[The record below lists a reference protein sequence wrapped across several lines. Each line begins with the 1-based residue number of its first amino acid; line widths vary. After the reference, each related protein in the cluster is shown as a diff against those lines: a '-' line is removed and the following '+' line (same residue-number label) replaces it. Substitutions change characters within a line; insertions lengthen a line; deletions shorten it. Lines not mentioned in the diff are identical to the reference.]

1 MADDRAHANDV
12 NGGKIAFRVPRPVRI
27 AALTLFYT
35 AVASFCVFAI
45 AHALGDGGIGSVLAA
60 LAAIKPGKIGASA
73 VCVVLIFFVL
83 WLIERAALDHAR
95 APKIAKRKIG
105 RALVANTVSL
115 GAGFGLLSGGALRA
129 RLYAPLG
136 IDAPTAFYIASTVTI
151 ASLLGGGF
159 IVALGLILMPGEG
172 LVDEQW
178 RWIGFG
184 ALAGI
189 GALLVLCGRN
199 GRAFDVLGRR
209 IELPHAPRLAFWIAL
224 GALDWMCS
232 AAALYMLVP
241 EAGRLAFPEFAA
253 LFTTSHYIAMM
264 TGAPAGLGVFD
275 ALMLNAASHGSDA
288 GAVGAALIV
297 HRTLSFLLPVLLG
310 LLGLLALEAGR
321 LTAHGQRK
329 SGRVAH
335 AFLQAAIGAR
345 ATIGRARATRK
356 DRLFLDAADAPS
368 IPLGELTGGGAIL
381 VLAPHPDDD
390 VLGCGG
396 LIARCVREGID
407 VRVAYLTDGRH
418 SHFGSRLWSAKR
430 LGEARRQEA
439 IAGQAR
445 LGIDASHL
453 TFLNVQDATLLT
465 DKREQARVVE
475 ALEAIVKAAN
485 VTRVFSAWI
494 HDPHPDHVASALIAQ
509 RLHERCARINVASYA
524 IWGRLLPDSILL
536 RDRCWRAV
544 RLDVRDT
551 LEAKRAALAAHRT
564 QTTRLID
571 DALLALPAPHG
582 FDTIFLAE
590 SEIFLV

>member
-1 MADDRAHANDV
+1 MADQSASANDV
-12 NGGKIAFRVPRPVRI
+12 SSGKTAFRIPKPVRI
-27 AALTLFYT
+27 TALVLFYT
-35 AVASFCVFAI
+35 AVATFCVFAI
-45 AHALGDGGIGSVLAA
+45 AHALGDGGIQSVFAA
-60 LAAIKPGKIGASA
+60 LSAIEPHKIGASA

-83 WLIERAALDHAR
+83 WLIERAALDHAH
-95 APKIAKRKIG
+95 APKMAKSKIG

-136 IDAPTAFYIASTVTI
+136 IDAPTAFYIASTVTV

-159 IVALGLILMPGEG
+159 IVALGLVLMPGEG
-172 LVDEQW
+172 LVDEHW
-178 RWIGFG
+178 RWLGFG
-184 ALAGI
+184 ALVGI
-189 GALLVLCGRN
+189 GALHVLCGRH

-310 LLGLLALEAGR
+310 FLGLIALEASR
-321 LTAHGQRK
+321 LGVRGQHK
-329 SGRVAH
+329 SGLIAH
-335 AFLQAAIGAR
+335 AFLQAAISAKAMIPR
-345 ATIGRARATRK
+345 AQATRK
-356 DRLFLDAADAPS
+356 DQLFADATTS
-368 IPLGELTGGGAIL
+368 ESAPLVEVTGGGAVL

-390 VLGCGG
+390 ILGCGG

-407 VRVAYLTDGRH
+407 VRVAFLTDGRH
-418 SHFGSRLWSAKR
+418 SHLGSRLWSAKR

-445 LGIDASHL
+445 LGIDVSHL
-453 TFLNVQDATLLT
+453 TFLDVQDTTLLADQRAQT
-465 DKREQARVVE
+465 RVVDT
-475 ALEAIVKAAN
+475 LEAIVKEAN

-509 RLHERCARINVASYA
+509 RLHARCAQVGVASYA
-524 IWGRLLPDSILL
+524 IWGRLLPENVLL
-536 RDRCWRAV
+536 RDKRWRAL
-544 RLDVRDT
+544 RLDIRDVID
-551 LEAKRAALAAHRT
+551 AKRDALAAHRT
-564 QTTRLID
+564 QTTHLID

>member
-1 MADDRAHANDV
+1 MADQSANANDV
-12 NGGKIAFRVPRPVRI
+12 SGGKTFRIPKPARI
-27 AALTLFYT
+27 ALLGAFYA
-35 AVASFCVFAI
+35 AVATFCIFAI
-45 AHALGDGGIGSVLAA
+45 AHALGDGGIQSVFAA
-60 LAAIKPGKIGASA
+60 LAAIEPRKLGASA

-95 APKIAKRKIG
+95 APNIAKSKIG

-136 IDAPTAFYIASTVTI
+136 IDAPTAFYIASTVTV

-178 RWIGFG
+178 RWLGFS

-310 LLGLLALEAGR
+310 FLGLLALEAGR
-321 LTAHGQRK
+321 LSARRER
-329 SGRVAH
+329 SGGRITH
-335 AFLQAAIGAR
+335 AVLQTAIGAK
-345 ATIGRARATRK
+345 ATISRAQAMRK
-356 DRLFLDAADAPS
+356 ERLFTDAADLAPTS
-368 IPLGELTGGGAIL
+368 LTELTGGGAVL

-407 VRVAYLTDGRH
+407 VHVAYLTDGRH

-439 IAGQAR
+439 IAGQMR
-445 LGIDASHL
+445 LGLDASRL
-453 TFLNVQDATLLT
+453 AFLNVQDTTLLI
-465 DKREQARVVE
+465 DKAAQARVVDQLAAICRE
-475 ALEAIVKAAN
+475 AK

-494 HDPHPDHVASALIAQ
+494 HDPHPDHVASALVAQ
-509 RLHERCARINVASYA
+509 RLHERCPEVAVASYA
-524 IWGRLLPDSILL
+524 IWGRLLPDDTLL
-536 RDRCWRAV
+536 RDKAWRAL
-544 RLDVRDT
+544 RLDIRDT
-551 LEAKRAALAAHRT
+551 LEPKRNALAAHRT
-564 QTTRLID
+564 QTTHLID

-582 FDTIFLAE
+582 FDNIFLAE
-590 SEIFLV
+590 SEIFLI

>member
-1 MADDRAHANDV
+1 MAEQSANANDLS
-12 NGGKIAFRVPRPVRI
+12 GGKTAFRIPKPVRI
-27 AALTLFYT
+27 AALALFYA
-35 AVASFCVFAI
+35 AVATFCVFAI
-45 AHALGDGGIGSVLAA
+45 AHALGDGGIGSVFAA
-60 LAAIKPGKIGASA
+60 LAAIEPSKIGASA

-136 IDAPTAFYIASTVTI
+136 IDAPTAFYIASTVTV

-178 RWIGFG
+178 RWIGFS

-189 GALLVLCGRN
+189 GALLVLCGRD

-310 LLGLLALEAGR
+310 FLGLLALEAGR
-321 LTAHGQRK
+321 LGARGQRK
-329 SGRVAH
+329 SGRIAH
-335 AFLQAAIGAR
+335 AFLQAAIGAKPALLR
-345 ATIGRARATRK
+345 AQATRK
-356 DRLFLDAADAPS
+356 DRLFIDAASAPPT
-368 IPLGELTGGGAIL
+368 PLTELTGGGAIL

-396 LIARCVREGID
+396 LIACCTREGID

-430 LGEARRQEA
+430 LSDARRQEA

-445 LGIDASHL
+445 LGVDASHL
-453 TFLNVQDATLLT
+453 TFLNIQDTTLLVDT
-465 DKREQARVVE
+465 RAQGRVVDT
-475 ALEAIVKAAN
+475 LEAIVKAAN

-509 RLHERCARINVASYA
+509 RLTEKCPQLSVASYG
-524 IWGRLLPDSILL
+524 IWGRLLPDNVLL
-536 RDRCWRAV
+536 CDKSWRFL
-544 RLDVRDT
+544 RLDIRET

-582 FDTIFLAE
+582 FDAIFLAE

>member
-1 MADDRAHANDV
+1 MADQGAHANDV
-12 NGGKIAFRVPRPVRI
+12 SSGKTAFRIPRPVRI
-27 AALTLFYT
+27 AALGLFYT
-35 AVASFCVFAI
+35 AVATFCVFAI
-45 AHALGDGGIGSVLAA
+45 AHALGDGGIRSVFSA
-60 LAAIKPGKIGASA
+60 LAAIEPRKIGASA
-73 VCVVLIFFVL
+73 ICVVLIFFVL
-83 WLIERAALDHAR
+83 WLIERAALNHAR

-136 IDAPTAFYIASTVTI
+136 IDAPTAFYIASTVTV

-159 IVALGLILMPGEG
+159 IVALGLILMPGQG
-172 LVDEQW
+172 LIDEQW
-178 RWIGFG
+178 RWIGFS

-189 GALLVLCGRN
+189 GALLVLCGRE
-199 GRAFDVLGRR
+199 GRAFEVLGRR
-209 IELPHAPRLAFWIAL
+209 IELPHAPRLAFWMTL
-224 GALDWMCS
+224 GAVDWMCS

-288 GAVGAALIV
+288 GAIGAALIV

-310 LLGLLALEAGR
+310 FLGLLALEAGR
-321 LTAHGQRK
+321 LGARAQRK
-329 SGRVAH
+329 GGRIAH
-335 AFLQAAIGAR
+335 AFLQAAIGAK
-345 ATIGRARATRK
+345 AAIPHTQAIRK
-356 DRLFLDAADAPS
+356 DQLFMNAANLPPR
-368 IPLGELTGGGAIL
+368 PLAELTGGGAIL

-390 VLGCGG
+390 ILGCGG
-396 LIARCVREGID
+396 LIARCMREGID

-430 LGEARRQEA
+430 LGEARRHEA

-445 LGIDASHL
+445 LGVDASHL
-453 TFLNVQDATLLT
+453 TFLEVQDTTLLI
-465 DKREQARVVE
+465 DKSAQARVVD
-475 ALEAIVKAAN
+475 ALAALVKDAN
-485 VTRVFSAWI
+485 ITRVFGAWI

-509 RLHERCARINVASYA
+509 RLHERCPQVAIASYA
-524 IWGRLLPDSILL
+524 IWGRLLPDHILL
-536 RDRCWRAV
+536 RDKSWRPL

-551 LEAKRAALAAHRT
+551 LEAKRNALAAHRT
-564 QTTRLID
+564 QTTHLID

-582 FDTIFLAE
+582 FDDIFLAE
-590 SEIFLV
+590 SEIFLI